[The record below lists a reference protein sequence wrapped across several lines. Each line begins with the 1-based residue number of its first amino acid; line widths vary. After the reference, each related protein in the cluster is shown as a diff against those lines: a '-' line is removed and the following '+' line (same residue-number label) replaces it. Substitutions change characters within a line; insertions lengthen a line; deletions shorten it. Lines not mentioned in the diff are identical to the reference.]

1 VSVEN
6 VNLIRSLQPGPEVD
20 LVTLFGD
27 DDVAAQLIEAVGPL
41 FDPGFFSV
49 QHAPGAEP
57 ATHHGLD
64 GFRASWLDW
73 LAPWASYRTE
83 IEELIDLGDRVV
95 AVVCDYGR
103 REPGAP
109 EVALHT
115 ATVWTVHDGRIVRED
130 SYPGGRAEALAAVG
144 LDE

>member
-1 VSVEN
+1 VSAEN
-6 VNLIRSLQPGPEVD
+6 LELIRSLMPAPEVD
-20 LVTLFGD
+20 LVTLFTD
-27 DDVAAQLIEAVGPL
+27 DEVAAQLIEAVRHL

-49 QHAPGAEP
+49 QHVPGAEP
-57 ATHHGLD
+57 ATHDGLD

-83 IEELIDLGDRVV
+83 VEELIDLGDRVV
-95 AVVCDYGR
+95 AVVCDYAR

-115 ATVWTVHDGRIVRED
+115 ATVWTVRDGRIVRED
-130 SYPGGRAEALAAVG
+130 SYPGGRAEALASVG
-144 LDE
+144 LNE